1 MRLSYCVQEVKHE
14 IVQKNFR
21 LSYCVQEEKVRCVT
35 VLKVIREIKLL
46 CKGRKGEMCD
56 CVLKVIHEIK
66 LLCTGRKS

>member
-21 LSYCVQEEKVRCVT
+21 LCYCVQE
-35 VLKVIREIKLL
+35 
-46 CKGRKGEMCD
+46 GEMCD

-66 LLCTGRKS
+66 LLCTGSKT